1 MTKLSDTQ
9 RVILSKAAQ
18 HEALL
23 ATPPAHL
30 PAAARQAVLR
40 SMIAKGLLEEVPA
53 PRDAIALGW
62 RQDEDGAWIALEI
75 TTAGL
80 AAIGVEP
87 EAATDVADPELGGL
101 TPAEFEEE
109 QELAQAAL
117 DAGVDLS
124 LGAEDDDGPRDERN
138 GVNPALVIGD
148 IAELPENTHATPEM
162 ALLPTAP
169 QGDSLAAFPLAPPPT
184 SGEAPE
190 GPQRPP
196 VSQHGPIGRAAALRM
211 AATTVLAAWDTPDRD
226 GIDDAIG
233 ALRDALAAAP
243 RTPRPPSP
251 TRDPSAPRQP
261 RTGTKQ
267 EAVLALLR
275 RDEGTTIARIIDA
288 TGWQPHT
295 VRGFLAGLKRKGIT
309 VEVLERVRQV
319 GPNKQGAKGSF
330 SVYRITAG
338 APAAAEA
345 G

>member
-23 ATPPAHL
+23 AEPPAKL
-30 PAAARQAVLR
+30 PAAARQSVLR
-40 SMIAKGLLEEVPA
+40 SLMAKGLLEE
-53 PRDAIALGW
+53 IAALREHHGLGW
-62 RQDEDGAWIALEI
+62 RQDEEGAWLALRI
-75 TTAGL
+75 TQAGMLAIGIEAEVQPEPVDNAVVDVVPPAGEERLADSDGL
-80 AAIGVEP
+80 APGQGES
-87 EAATDVADPELGGL
+87 L
-101 TPAEFEEE
+101 TA
-109 QELAQAAL
+109 
-117 DAGVDLS
+117 
-124 LGAEDDDGPRDERN
+124 
-138 GVNPALVIGD
+138 
-148 IAELPENTHATPEM
+148 
-162 ALLPTAP
+162 
-169 QGDSLAAFPLAPPPT
+169 AAFAPPSA
-184 SGEAPE
+184 SGEAPQ

-196 VSQHGPIGRAAALRM
+196 VSQRGGSGRAAALRM
-211 AATTVLAAWDTPDRD
+211 AAAAVTAAWDAPGR
-226 GIDDAIG
+226 GGLEDAVT
-233 ALRDALAAAP
+233 ALRAALAAP
-243 RTPRPPSP
+243 LGSR
-251 TRDPSAPRQP
+251 RDPSAPRQP

-330 SVYRITAG
+330 SVYRITAD

>member
-23 ATPPAHL
+23 ATPPAKL
-30 PAAARQAVLR
+30 PAAARQAALR
-40 SMIAKGLLEEVPA
+40 SMVGKGLLKEVPA
-53 PRDAIALGW
+53 PRDAIGVGW
-62 RQDEDGAWIALEI
+62 RQDEDGAWIALRI
-75 TTAGL
+75 TAAGL

-87 EAATDVADPELGGL
+87 EPAMDVADAELGGL
-101 TPAEFEEE
+101 TPAEFKEE

-124 LGAEDDDGPRDERN
+124 LDAEGNDDRPRDERN
-138 GVNPALVIGD
+138 GVDTTLVIGD
-148 IAELPENTHATPEM
+148 HEGSNGETAPPGM

-169 QGDSLAAFPLAPPPT
+169 QGDSLAAFPSAPPSP

-190 GPQRPP
+190 APQRPP
-196 VSQHGPIGRAAALRM
+196 VSQRGPIGGAAALRM
-211 AATTVLAAWDTPDRD
+211 AAATVLTVWDAQERD
-226 GIDDAIG
+226 GLDEAISG
-233 ALRDALAAAP
+233 LRDALAASP
-243 RTPRPPSP
+243 RAARAPRPP
-251 TRDPSAPRQP
+251 RDPAAPRQP
-261 RTGTKQ
+261 RSGTKQ

-275 RDEGTTIARIIDA
+275 RDEGTTIAEIIVA

-295 VRGFLAGLKRKGIT
+295 VRGFLAGLKRRGIT

-319 GPNKQGAKGSF
+319 GPNKQGAKGSY
-330 SVYRITAG
+330 SIYRI
-338 APAAAEA
+338 AEA